1 MCKMTLSYAEHT
13 AYMCNMTHSFI
24 FVKGLNFMRS
34 ILHLCVRDDAFIRVT
49 RRIHVCSMTHSNVR
63 HESFVCET
71 WLIHIRDMTHS
82 CVQHDP
88 FIRGTYR
95 IRITHSYVWHDSSA
109 CVTWLIHIC
118 DMTHSNVWL
127 DSHIWE
133 IWLIHICEVNHSYMW
148 REPFMGVTWTIH
160 GRDVFISC
168 ARHDVSCKIRSISQ
182 KRPTHHG
189 NSICG
194 RHEKTLERFLLPCR
208 NRALSPISKG
218 IFCGR
223 DLHRGHPL
231 HIRTPRRVGTLHS
244 EVISAQ
250 EPCKNR
256 ALLQNR
262 STHRGHCI
270 FGRPGGR
277 HFCEKDLGLYDAVS
291 LWSLSPYT
299 NRALWRK
306 RPTHRG
312 HCNVVTPRSRHPKFF
327 LQVLPYQ
334 NGAVLRKRPRYSGCG
349 LCCQRNL
356 GCRLF

>member
-1 MCKMTLSYAEHT
+1 
-13 AYMCNMTHSFI
+13 
-24 FVKGLNFMRS
+24 
-34 ILHLCVRDDAFIRVT
+34 
-49 RRIHVCSMTHSNVR
+49 
-63 HESFVCET
+63 
-71 WLIHIRDMTHS
+71 
-82 CVQHDP
+82 
-88 FIRGTYR
+88 
-95 IRITHSYVWHDSSA
+95 
-109 CVTWLIHIC
+109 
-118 DMTHSNVWL
+118 
-127 DSHIWE
+127 
-133 IWLIHICEVNHSYMW
+133 
-148 REPFMGVTWTIH
+148 MGVTYSYHARGMTCPAKL
-160 GRDVFISC
+160 GLFLKRDLHIMAIPYVV
-168 ARHDVSCKIRSISQ
+168 AMRR
-182 KRPTHHG
+182 
-189 NSICG
+189 
-194 RHEKTLERFLLPCR
+194 LLRGFFYP
-208 NRALSPISKG
+208 AEIGLFSPISKG

-244 EVISAQ
+244 EVSSAQ

-299 NRALWRK
+299 NRALLRK